1 MMGPSESTF
10 QPHPLV
16 YMTMCRPLP
25 SALAALLMVL
35 SLVACQESADPTP
48 QPQPQ
53 LEPSHGTMTGYYPV
67 RVHVADSMAPADVQW
82 VQFGNNKAY
91 DLKPGTDG
99 FLEVTVQGH
108 PKPGDVAVTF
118 GNDDEVFTLESSFTY
133 DLPILEGFT
142 SLYALGASLTQGTQR
157 GVPTKWSITHG
168 PARMLAGQLGVYF
181 PLPVLIQEG
190 FQEMSPDLIGPPPYC
205 EPPTLND
212 FQIEQASGVVEALTD
227 PDTGEFFFADL
238 RIDADLATQNFAV
251 GGSRMSEILDGPKVG
266 DVAMHFISHMAYDPT
281 GTLFDPVKFS
291 QMELI
296 EEASPELIVSFDL
309 LGNDLIDG
317 MINDKDFSLEDIT
330 PIEIFLENIG
340 KAVDRLAATGAQVF
354 VATLPSP
361 THLPFFHAKRA
372 RLASEGLTENAPI
385 VFTAIEEGVVAGNA
399 RLLEQADLYANVHV
413 VDLAGHVN
421 EWAITGVDL
430 GNATLEIRQYGGLV
444 GLDGLHFTDTAYAL
458 IANMFIDRMEEVL
471 KTEIPRIDLAAIWA
485 QDRERPE
492 ALKAKGLDTSQCEDF
507 SQEK

>member
-1 MMGPSESTF
+1 
-10 QPHPLV
+10 
-16 YMTMCRPLP
+16 
-25 SALAALLMVL
+25 
-35 SLVACQESADPTP
+35 
-48 QPQPQ
+48 
-53 LEPSHGTMTGYYPV
+53 
-67 RVHVADSMAPADVQW
+67 
-82 VQFGNNKAY
+82 
-91 DLKPGTDG
+91 
-99 FLEVTVQGH
+99 
-108 PKPGDVAVTF
+108 
-118 GNDDEVFTLESSFTY
+118 
-133 DLPILEGFT
+133 
-142 SLYALGASLTQGTQR
+142 
-157 GVPTKWSITHG
+157 
-168 PARMLAGQLGVYF
+168 
-181 PLPVLIQEG
+181 
-190 FQEMSPDLIGPPPYC
+190 
-205 EPPTLND
+205 
-212 FQIEQASGVVEALTD
+212 
-227 PDTGEFFFADL
+227 
-238 RIDADLATQNFAV
+238 
-251 GGSRMSEILDGPKVG
+251 
-266 DVAMHFISHMAYDPT
+266 
-281 GTLFDPVKFS
+281 
-291 QMELI
+291 
-296 EEASPELIVSFDL
+296 
-309 LGNDLIDG
+309 